1 MVSEERQKK
10 YLQRIKEFRLMDDDF
25 MTACFSESIE
35 CTELVLQ
42 IMLGDQNLKVLEVH
56 TQHSI
61 KNLQGR
67 SVRLDVYAV
76 GADGQ
81 RMNIEIQRQEKGAG
95 FKRARYSSSLIDAAI
110 LPSGED
116 TDNLPDTYVIFITES
131 DVIGKGLA
139 VYHIDKYITETGELF
154 DDGSHILYV
163 NGAYRDDSPIGKLM
177 YDFSCAEPD
186 QMVYKELAK
195 RVRYFKEEPE
205 GVNIMCRAME
215 ELCNEAKM
223 EGVQEGIQK
232 GIQQGS
238 RKAALNMLASKKL
251 SLETIAMYSGLKLE
265 EVKELEKQIS

>member
-1 MVSEERQKK
+1 MVREERLKK

-25 MTACFSESIE
+25 MTACFSDSIE

-95 FKRARYSSSLIDAAI
+95 FKRARYNSSLIDAAI

-139 VYHIDKYITETGELF
+139 VYHIDKYITETEELF
-154 DDGSHILYV
+154 EDGSHILYV
-163 NGAYRDDSPIGKLM
+163 NGAYRDESAIGKLM
-177 YDFSCAEPD
+177 HDFSWTEPD

-205 GVNIMCRAME
+205 GVNMMCRAMEELME

-223 EGVQEGIQK
+223 EGIQE
-232 GIQQGS
+232 GS
-238 RKAALNMLASKKL
+238 RKAALNMLLSKKL
-251 SLETIAMYSGLKLE
+251 SLETIAMYSGLTLE
-265 EVKELEKQIS
+265 EVKELKKQMG